1 MHIPR
6 GKKPDRNQHY
16 TMKSIKI
23 MTGYR
28 RDQEVNFVET
38 SIPRIYKRTK
48 DDVQSSYLGSITTS
62 DKWLVTYDDRK
73 RVFKTRKSALE
84 FLSKVS

>member
-1 MHIPR
+1 MPLR
-6 GKKPDRNQHY
+6 GRNTNT
-16 TMKSIKI
+16 TMITI
-23 MTGYR
+23 TTGYHN
-28 RDQEVNFVET
+28 DQEIHFVET

-73 RVFKTRKSALE
+73 RVFKTRKAALE